1 MNMPNKINTTEV
13 KNKFTK
19 LKESLKKLLISKFN
33 YFSIFTIIFGAVSV
47 SEDAY
52 AGNINQDDSSTTS
65 YDDAN
70 DVIFTNAIAITVLAA
85 DDTVDTFTMTNNIV
99 PVWAYSGGNDLKVI
113 GAITN
118 TASENLT
125 VNMSGSGSEITL
137 HELSVEGDAN
147 GQLTFSLGEG
157 TIVEVTGIDTHIFDI
172 IGAAA
177 SKGTFTITGATTM
190 NGGAVGGANGLAT
203 INVAAAATFNK
214 TVKAATVNAV
224 AATTFLDD
232 VTATSI
238 IADATVNA
246 QLTDAGTIAGDFTES
261 ATGDITSLIIK
272 NSANTEA
279 ASITTF
285 SGSIA
290 LDTVTIGTSTIGGAA
305 TFTNDVTA
313 AAFNIVGGNHADED
327 SSVIT
332 TGDISSTAIVM
343 ASATS
348 NAEASL
354 TASGTAAQT
363 IAGTINGDGTVV
375 ASGLEVTFS
384 GAIGGTTQ
392 VAEVSIANTKA
403 AIFDSTVDA
412 VSLDVDGT
420 ATLKTA
426 GNTIGEFELAT
437 TGALI
442 IDKAIVDG
450 DTLWTSATQADN
462 TIALGKIYLPGNLST
477 GQTLKIADSN
487 FGDDVAD
494 DLDLVMQDTALTN
507 YKTDGGIAAEIVI
520 TATDQ
525 PLSTIKS
532 ELSIDSN
539 DAKAILQLR
548 NAAGLGADTTVQD
561 LFTNS
566 LNTLNS
572 GVVADITTLAKQSG
586 VQSDSAVGST
596 GATQVL
602 TNTVQG
608 VVSNRM
614 ASLRSGDAF
623 VSGMSA
629 GGLSSA
635 NSAYIQAIGSVVE
648 QQSISKNGTTVFGYD
663 TETTGVAVGFD
674 AITDGGSVVGLSLS
688 YSETEV
694 IGLGKGKA
702 TNDIESYTASLYLDK
717 TTETGYIEGSLTV
730 GLNENSAKRSIT
742 ASSLNRKYTSVYDSQ
757 QASLAISAGKP
768 VSIADGDTYVT
779 PFAGVTGTIIDTED
793 YTEKSN
799 VANDAFKLKVSQD
812 DVSSMVA
819 TAGIKLH
826 RVSDKGTPSIS
837 LAINN
842 EFGDTTINS
851 TNSYTGGGSAFA
863 TESKIEELSA
873 SLGIGYSFGS
883 DKSSINI
890 GYEAEAKDDNYLS
903 HYGSIKLVSKF

>member
-85 DDTVDTFTMTNNIV
+85 DDTVDTFTMTDNII

-125 VNMSGSGSEITL
+125 VNMSGAGSEITL

-224 AATTFLDD
+224 AATTFLED

-238 IADATVNA
+238 VADATVNA

-507 YKTDGGIAAEIVI
+507 YKTDGAKLSEKLEPTEVLELLSEYQERMVAAIFKNQGTVDKFI
-520 TATDQ
+520 GDAVMATFGT
-525 PLSTIKS
+525 PVTRG
-532 ELSIDSN
+532 N
-539 DAKAILQLR
+539 DAQNAISCAREMQISMREWAKLR
-548 NAAGLGADTTVQD
+548 TELGKPIIKHRI
-561 LFTNS
+561 
-566 LNTLNS
+566 
-572 GVVADITTLAKQSG
+572 GIHYGRCVVG
-586 VQSDSAVGST
+586 
-596 GATQVL
+596 
-602 TNTVQG
+602 N
-608 VVSNRM
+608 
-614 ASLRSGDAF
+614 
-623 VSGMSA
+623 
-629 GGLSSA
+629 
-635 NSAYIQAIGSVVE
+635 IGSKDRME
-648 QQSISKNGTTVFGYD
+648 F
-663 TETTGVAVGFD
+663 A
-674 AITDGGSVVGLSLS
+674 
-688 YSETEV
+688 V
-694 IGLGKGKA
+694 IG
-702 TNDIESYTASLYLDK
+702 D
-717 TTETGYIEGSLTV
+717 TV
-730 GLNENSAKRSIT
+730 
-742 ASSLNRKYTSVYDSQ
+742 
-757 QASLAISAGKP
+757 
-768 VSIADGDTYVT
+768 
-779 PFAGVTGTIIDTED
+779 
-793 YTEKSN
+793 N
-799 VANDAFKLKVSQD
+799 VASRICDACKEVDAQILISENVKNQSNEELQTEEISDFKIRGREET
-812 DVSSMVA
+812 M
-819 TAGIKLH
+819 KLH
-826 RVSDKGTPSIS
+826 
-837 LAINN
+837 
-842 EFGDTTINS
+842 
-851 TNSYTGGGSAFA
+851 
-863 TESKIEELSA
+863 KIVL
-873 SLGIGYSFGS
+873 
-883 DKSSINI
+883 
-890 GYEAEAKDDNYLS
+890 
-903 HYGSIKLVSKF
+903 